1 MCTGSERGGK
11 TPATN
16 EPVQLGPVHI
26 VTRFFTWTYI
36 HVFSGTVRTMDLQ
49 ILLTSCAMAPFC
61 TLYFILDF
69 IVPSGKFR
77 SPYQGQRHSRAATTA
92 VLLIPTSVCSIFMDL
107 CICRSM
113 VFLCVQTVVWLP
125 VSGIFNLHT
134 YVNVMQLHTGSV
146 RTP

>member
-1 MCTGSERGGK
+1 MCTGSVRGGK
-11 TPATN
+11 TPTTN

-77 SPYQGQRHSRAATTA
+77 SPYQGQQSTAATTA

-113 VFLCVQTVVWLP
+113 VFSCVQTVVWLP
-125 VSGIFNLHT
+125 VSGNF
-134 YVNVMQLHTGSV
+134 
-146 RTP
+146 